1 MRPCAAAQRRQDYV
15 IEEGFCLRQVADTW
29 VVLPLA
35 EQTVNFTG
43 MITLN
48 ESGAMLWQQLEQGKD
63 REGLIAALT
72 AEYDVSEEVA
82 SADVDAFLNK
92 LNSVGCF
99 E

>member
-1 MRPCAAAQRRQDYV
+1 MKLKKDFV
-15 IEEGFCLRQVADTW
+15 LRQVADTW

-48 ESGAMLWQQLEQGKD
+48 ESGAMLWQKLEQGKD
-63 REGLIAALT
+63 REGLIAVLT